1 MPQHRPRQHFVD
13 RAPDRARLLD
23 PLFEELPAPRHA
35 GAAGLHAEWR
45 RLHSP
50 EGLPRRADFSMERIA
65 ALGLLGQFFVIE
77 PLDGGRDW
85 RYRLLG
91 SKLIWLF
98 GRDVTGIPF
107 SEHFFPD
114 EAERCIA
121 LSNRVAR
128 SGRPVF
134 LRARFASGGH
144 PGELETLSLPIRDPE
159 ERETWLVGA
168 TFPEGKAARWMG
180 F

>member
-1 MPQHRPRQHFVD
+1 MPQHCQQQDFLDEAPG
-13 RAPDRARLLD
+13 RAQLVG
-23 PLFEELPAPRHA
+23 PLFEEMPAPRHP
-35 GAAGLHAEWR
+35 GAAGLHALWR
-45 RLHSP
+45 RLLST

-65 ALGLLGQFFVIE
+65 ELGLLGRFFVIE
-77 PLDGGRDW
+77 PLHGGRDW

-91 SKLIWLF
+91 SKLVWLF

-107 SEHFFPD
+107 SEHFFPA

-128 SGRPVF
+128 SGRPLF

-144 PGELETLSLPIRDPE
+144 LGELETLSLPIRGPS
-159 ERETWLVGA
+159 RQTWLVGA
-168 TFPEGKAARWMG
+168 SFPEGEAARRMG

>member
-1 MPQHRPRQHFVD
+1 MPQHRQQQYFVD
-13 RAPDRARLLD
+13 EAPDRAHLVG
-23 PLFEELPAPRHA
+23 PLFEEMPAPRHA
-35 GAAGLHAEWR
+35 GAAGLHALWR
-45 RLHSP
+45 WLLSA
-50 EGLPRRADFSMERIA
+50 EGLPRRADFTMERIA
-65 ALGLLGQFFVIE
+65 GLGLLGQFFVIE
-77 PLDGGRDW
+77 PLQGGRDW

-91 SKLIWLF
+91 SKLVWLF

-107 SEHFFPD
+107 SQHFFPA

-128 SGRPVF
+128 SGRPLF

-144 PGELETLSLPIRDPE
+144 AGELETLSLPIRGSAGQ
-159 ERETWLVGA
+159 TWLVGA
-168 TFPEGKAARWMG
+168 SFPEGEAARWMG